1 MMLDVLRLEHTERC
15 GKPMKAHGENQSE
28 NDIYIYMY
36 VYIFMIW
43 VFHSELLVYRRVTT
57 EILFI
62 LRIVH

>member
-1 MMLDVLRLEHTERC
+1 
-15 GKPMKAHGENQSE
+15 MKAHGENQSE

>member
-1 MMLDVLRLEHTERC
+1 MVKTNRKMIY
-15 GKPMKAHGENQSE
+15 
-28 NDIYIYMY
+28 IYIYMY